1 MSTHQEEILSKC
13 SLLLGSVTIGLTL
26 ADWDLI
32 LAIILK
38 IVSIIS
44 FTVVI
49 ALNVEK
55 LSNKIKNWFK

>member
-1 MSTHQEEILSKC
+1 MTHSEEVTSKLGLIL
-13 SLLLGSVTIGLTL
+13 GTITAGLTL

-49 ALNVEK
+49 ALNVDK
-55 LSNKIKNWFK
+55 LSGKLKNWFK